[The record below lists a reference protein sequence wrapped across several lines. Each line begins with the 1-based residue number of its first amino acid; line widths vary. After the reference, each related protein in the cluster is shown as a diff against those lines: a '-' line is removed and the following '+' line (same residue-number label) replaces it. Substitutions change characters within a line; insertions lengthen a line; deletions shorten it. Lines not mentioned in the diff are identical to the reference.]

1 MVGAW
6 FRLNRYIPH
15 DTVLPY
21 RPLSTKRWFSLG
33 SRVSDLH
40 H

>member
-21 RPLSTKRWFSLG
+21 RPLSIQA
-33 SRVSDLH
+33 VV
-40 H
+40 